1 MNSETKSNS
10 NDPAAMQMPIM
21 FHLTQDQVNQQQE
34 EANANLQFS
43 HSDYVDLNCA
53 CNIESLT
60 TLVVF
65 LIFIT

>member
-1 MNSETKSNS
+1 
-10 NDPAAMQMPIM
+10 MQMPIM
-21 FHLTQDQVNQQQE
+21 FHLTQDQINQQQE

-43 HSDYVDLNCA
+43 HSNYVDLNCA